1 MRIAA
6 VSAILV
12 AGLVMGSCSPTVL
25 EAMRSDAPATPTV
38 LRSDPPAAEEMLAL
52 HNAKRRAHCAPDLI
66 WSSGLAAA
74 AQSWANRCELTH
86 APRSVN
92 PNQGENLA
100 RGPGKLGEAAFLFGG
115 WYDEVR
121 QYNFAAP
128 GFQKGTG
135 HFTQIVWRGTRE
147 VGCAVASCNERK
159 YWVCRYS
166 PQGNIA
172 NPGYFE
178 KNVLPVGC
186 RP

>member
-1 MRIAA
+1 MRMAV
-6 VSAILV
+6 VSAVLV
-12 AGLVMGSCSPTVL
+12 AGLVTGSCSPAAL
-25 EAMRSDAPATPTV
+25 EVMRSDA
-38 LRSDPPAAEEMLAL
+38 PAAEEMLAL
-52 HNAKRRAHCAPDLI
+52 HNAKRRAHCAADLT
-66 WSSGLAAA
+66 WSSELARA
-74 AQSWANRCELTH
+74 AQAWADRCELAH

-100 RGPGKLGEAAFLFGG
+100 RGPGNLGEAAFLFGG

-121 QYNFAAP
+121 QYNFGAP

-147 VGCAVASCNERK
+147 VGCAVASCNGRK
-159 YWVCRYS
+159 HWVCRYL

-172 NPGYFE
+172 NAGYFE
-178 KNVLPVGC
+178 KNVLPAGC